1 MKRAKWILLI
11 LCIVGASAAT
21 AAQDAPGASEWS
33 GPAYLDSALNLMQTH
48 SLHRDE
54 IDWTVLR
61 SGAWQRAET
70 LTSTTSA
77 YPAIRWAIEQLED
90 HHSWFWAPERVA
102 EADGPTEPGSLPWY
116 MVPRGRRY
124 GRIGYILVPRFT
136 GALDQADRYADSLIA
151 RIRELDEEGA
161 CGWIVDVRENS
172 GGNLLPML
180 AGLLPFLGD
189 EPLFSLE
196 YADGTSVTWTYA
208 DYLDEAR
215 SRYGIQDFWPT
226 QYQLAEPAA
235 PVAVLLGPV
244 TASSGETVVLAF
256 RGRPVTRSFGYMTQG
271 LTTANEGFE
280 LPDGAM
286 LGLTVAVMADR
297 EGDDAGGGALLADE
311 VIDDER
317 GFRSHQWPDQDP
329 VLSAALA
336 WLRGLSVC
344 Q

>member
-1 MKRAKWILLI
+1 M

-54 IDWTVLR
+54 IDWTALR
-61 SGAWQRAET
+61 AGALERART
-70 LTSTTSA
+70 LDSTSRV
-77 YPAIRWAIEQLED
+77 YPAIRWAIEQLGD
-90 HHSWFWAPERVA
+90 HHSWFWTPERVA
-102 EADGPTEPGSLPWY
+102 EADGPTEPGSLAWY
-116 MVPRGRRY
+116 MVARGRRY

-151 RIRELDEEGA
+151 RIRDLDEEGA

-180 AGLLPFLGD
+180 AGLRPFLGD
-189 EPLFSLE
+189 GPLVTFE
-196 YADGTSVTWTYA
+196 YPDRTSVIWTYA

-215 SRYGIQDFWPT
+215 SRYGFHDFRPT
-226 QYQLAEPAA
+226 QYQLREPAD

-244 TASSGETVVLAF
+244 TASSGEAVVLAF

-271 LTTANEGFE
+271 LTTANQGFR

-297 EGDDAGGGALLADE
+297 EGGDAGGGALRADV

-317 GFRSHQWPDQDP
+317 GFRSHQSPDQDP
-329 VLSAALA
+329 VLRAALS
-336 WLRGLSVC
+336 WLRTLTVC